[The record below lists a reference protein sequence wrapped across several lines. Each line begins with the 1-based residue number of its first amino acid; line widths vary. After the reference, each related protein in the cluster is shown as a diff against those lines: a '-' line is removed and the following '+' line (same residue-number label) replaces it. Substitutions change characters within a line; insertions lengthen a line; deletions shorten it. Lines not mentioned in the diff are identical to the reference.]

1 MRIKHDTL
9 LVLKLG
15 FLVNPIAGIGGRVG
29 LKGSDG
35 PDTYKKALELGGEPL
50 AETRAMQFLS
60 ALSCKEEL
68 EIYTCGG
75 SMGQNLLDKIGIG
88 NYELVSQ
95 HDGMATVGGMTA
107 KDGGTTTGGTTAQDT
122 RAAVKEMVKQG
133 VGLIAFCGGD
143 GTARDVHLVL
153 DDKTPILGIPAGVK
167 VYSSVFALGPQTA
180 AIAVCAFSGGGQELA
195 EAEIMDLDEEA
206 VRAGEQ
212 GVRVKLHGMASVPFD
227 PSSMQRA
234 KSPSNPDENE
244 FSQAIAKTLVEEM
257 KNDPGLFYILGP
269 GSVKKAILHEL
280 GLEGSFLGVDA
291 VKKGDIMGLDLN
303 EKGILELL
311 DLLNGG
317 ETTRIIITPI
327 GAQGFVLGRGNH
339 QLSPEVLKRVGTEK
353 ISIVASPQKLAQTPR
368 LFVQT
373 GDPALDN
380 EIAGF
385 RKVLMGYRT
394 WEMRK
399 IEAV

>member
-1 MRIKHDTL
+1 
-9 LVLKLG
+9 VLKLG

-35 PDTYKKALELGGEPL
+35 ADTYKKALELGGRPL
-50 AETRAMQFLS
+50 SEVRAMEFLS
-60 ALSCKEEL
+60 ALNCRGDVEF
-68 EIYTCGG
+68 YTCGG
-75 SMGQNLLDKIGIG
+75 SMGQDLLEKAGIG
-88 NYELVSQ
+88 HYELVSQ
-95 HDGMATVGGMTA
+95 PDGV
-107 KDGGTTTGGTTAQDT
+107 TTTGETTAQDT
-122 RAAVKEMVKQG
+122 QTAIRQMKNRK

-143 GTARDVHLVL
+143 GTARDVHLAL
-153 DDKTPILGIPAGVK
+153 DGKTPILGIPAGVK
-167 VYSSVFALGPQTA
+167 MYSSVFALSSQTA
-180 AIAVCAFSGGGQELA
+180 ASAVCAFARGGQELA
-195 EAEIMDLDEEA
+195 EAEIMDLNEEA

-212 GVRVKLHGMASVPFD
+212 GVMVKLHGMASVPFD

-234 KSPSNPDENE
+234 KSPSNPDEKE
-244 FSQAIAKTLVEEM
+244 FSQAIANTLAEEMGNDGKTL
-257 KNDPGLFYILGP
+257 FILGP

-280 GLEGSFLGVDA
+280 GLEGSFLGVDG
-291 VKKGDIMGLDLN
+291 VRDSRMVGLDLN

-311 DLLNGG
+311 DLLDEGDI
-317 ETTRIIITPI
+317 TQIIITPI

-339 QLSPEVLKRVGTEK
+339 QISPEVLKRVGTDN
-353 ISIVASPQKLAQTPR
+353 ISIVASPQKLASTPR

-373 GDPALDN
+373 GDPSLDN
-380 EIAGF
+380 EISGF

>member
-1 MRIKHDTL
+1 MF
-9 LVLKLG
+9 KLG

-50 AETRAMQFLS
+50 AEGRAMQFLS
-60 ALSCKEEL
+60 ALSCLNDL
-68 EIYTCGG
+68 EIFTCGG
-75 SMGQNLLDKIGIG
+75 SMGQDLLEKAGISH
-88 NYELVSQ
+88 YELVIEPGEVTAAE
-95 HDGMATVGGMTA
+95 DTKMAIG
-107 KDGGTTTGGTTAQDT
+107 
-122 RAAVKEMVKQG
+122 EMESLG

-143 GTARDVHLVL
+143 GTARDVCGALVSE
-153 DDKTPILGIPAGVK
+153 TPILGIPAGVK
-167 VYSSVFALGPQTA
+167 VYSSVFALSPATA
-180 AIAVCAFSGGGQELA
+180 ASTVCVFAGDHTATAQ
-195 EAEIMDLDEEA
+195 AEIMDLDEEA
-206 VRAGEQ
+206 VRNNEP
-212 GVRVKLHGMASVPFD
+212 GVRVKLHGMASIPFD

-234 KSPSNPDENE
+234 KHPSSPDEKE
-244 FSQAIAKTLVEEM
+244 FTKAIAMSLVEEM
-257 KNDPGLFYILGP
+257 GDHLNDLHLLGP

-291 VKKGDIMGLDLN
+291 VRDGRMVGLDLN
-303 EKGILELL
+303 EKGILEILGLL
-311 DLLNGG
+311 DEGD
-317 ETTRIIITPI
+317 TAQIIITPI

-339 QLSPEVLKRVGTEK
+339 QISPDVLKMVGVEPDNL
-353 ISIVASPQKLAQTPR
+353 IIVASPQKLARTPR
-368 LFVQT
+368 LFIQT
-373 GDPALDN
+373 GDPALDQ